1 MGTGAVGGNVDGGM
15 DDVPEVKTGGTG
27 DGAFGG
33 TGGDDF
39 VAAISGDGDEEDVA
53 SACFVANAAAGGG
66 DGAFVDSTGFVV
78 ATAAATAGV
87 GEDDAAA
94 GCTGE
99 GAAAS

>member
-39 VAAISGDGDEEDVA
+39 VAAISGDGDEEDTHARMRDRFAVA
-53 SACFVANAAAGGG
+53 SQREA
-66 DGAFVDSTGFVV
+66 
-78 ATAAATAGV
+78 
-87 GEDDAAA
+87 
-94 GCTGE
+94 
-99 GAAAS
+99 